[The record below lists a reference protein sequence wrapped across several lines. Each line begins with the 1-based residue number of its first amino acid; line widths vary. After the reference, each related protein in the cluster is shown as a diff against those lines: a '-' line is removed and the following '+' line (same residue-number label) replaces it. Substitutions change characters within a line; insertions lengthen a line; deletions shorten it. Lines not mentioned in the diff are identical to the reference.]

1 MHATVDAFMEK
12 NILAKADLREPP
24 QDNDAFDAYMANEHF
39 HKIERV
45 EVMEDFLLRAARRFH
60 VLDAEQSAAINA
72 DQTLPAVKQKAWEFL
87 YDQFSNSMS
96 DLRMFFSETDD
107 YHDQSPEERKRL
119 NAVAD
124 LLVNSAKDASK
135 IEQAERLGATAE
147 VGMADESNDLSD
159 KQRAAVVAFRDA
171 NGRDWKEKLGAL
183 WMNGNYSRRGIDMDQ
198 AALLQQVRNQFGPE
212 WLVNVTRADLEAKR
226 VEHDDADLSM

>member
-1 MHATVDAFMEK
+1 MNTSFISPEIDESRS
-12 NILAKADLREPP
+12 AKALPALP
-24 QDNDAFDAYMANEHF
+24 QGDALDIYVVNEQFQEIQH
-39 HKIERV
+39 V
-45 EVMEDFLLRAARRFH
+45 AVMETFLLQAARRLH
-60 VLDAEQSAAINA
+60 VLNASFVAATEA
-72 DQTLPAVKQKAWEFL
+72 DCELPMIQQKAWEVL
-87 YDQFSNSMS
+87 RDQFDNPAA

-171 NGRDWKEKLGAL
+171 NGRDWKKKLGAL
-183 WMNGNYSRRGIDMDQ
+183 WMNGNYSRSGIDMDQ

-212 WLVNVTRADLEAKR
+212 WLENVAAADLNSPQRLER
-226 VEHDDADLSM
+226 DDSSLCM